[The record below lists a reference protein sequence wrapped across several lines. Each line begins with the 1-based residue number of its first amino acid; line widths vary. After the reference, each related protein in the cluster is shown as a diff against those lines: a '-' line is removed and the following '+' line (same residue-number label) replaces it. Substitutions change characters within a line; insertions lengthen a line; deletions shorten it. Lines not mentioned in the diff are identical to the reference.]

1 MASGIMNWLKN
12 IFKSDPTPRS
22 DAEIF
27 SKIDVDKVI
36 KSENIDRL
44 GRETGEKELPPTNAT
59 PYDAN
64 ESKIILKFKDEL
76 SESYRKAK
84 DKIAGLN
91 NRISKIDI
99 NPDFQNIENLPEK
112 IKKQAANLINEFGSR
127 LITVKEARDQLSLDF
142 KEFQSTNNL
151 SSLPDYPESKFLS
164 ITILVAIVFIESVG
178 NGYFF
183 AKGNEFGFLGG
194 YTQAL
199 IVASANVAFAF
210 FWGYLAIPQINSVN
224 KTKKYLGIISI
235 PTYLLIAISFNL
247 FVAHYRDELSLSFEG
262 ANFRAISAFLETPFF
277 LKDFDSFILFFI
289 GLIISVIALMDGYK
303 FDDKY
308 PGYGRIY
315 RRYKEAERK
324 YHLCCSNI
332 VKSLHKLKTQSL
344 EELDDLSENYK
355 KDYNHLNIQLSTK
368 NKLIDLYEQ
377 HYQHLEGVCDVVLKH
392 YQHANS
398 SSRKTPA
405 PKYFDENFSM
415 PAKTELIIEDEM
427 AGNKDSQSNYKDKMV
442 RLKTLYGKTGN
453 NLQEIYRNCFGEF
466 EKIDLYFR
474 NFEGE

>member
-12 IFKSDPTPRS
+12 IFKSDSTPRS

-127 LITVKEARDQLSLDF
+127 LITVKEARDQLSLDL

-210 FWGYLAIPQINSVN
+210 FWGYLAIPQMNSVN

>member
-1 MASGIMNWLKN
+1 M
-12 IFKSDPTPRS
+12 
-22 DAEIF
+22 
-27 SKIDVDKVI
+27 
-36 KSENIDRL
+36 
-44 GRETGEKELPPTNAT
+44 
-59 PYDAN
+59 
-64 ESKIILKFKDEL
+64 
-76 SESYRKAK
+76 
-84 DKIAGLN
+84 
-91 NRISKIDI
+91 
-99 NPDFQNIENLPEK
+99 
-112 IKKQAANLINEFGSR
+112 
-127 LITVKEARDQLSLDF
+127 
-142 KEFQSTNNL
+142 
-151 SSLPDYPESKFLS
+151 
-164 ITILVAIVFIESVG
+164 AIVFIESVG

-210 FWGYLAIPQINSVN
+210 FWGYLAIPQMNSVN

>member
-12 IFKSDPTPRS
+12 IFKSDHTPRS

-44 GRETGEKELPPTNAT
+44 GREAGEKELPPTNAT
-59 PYDAN
+59 SYDAN

-127 LITVKEARDQLSLDF
+127 LITVKEARDQLSLDL

-210 FWGYLAIPQINSVN
+210 FWGYLAIPQMNSVN

-235 PTYLLIAISFNL
+235 PTYLSIAISFNL

-277 LKDFDSFILFFI
+277 LKDFDSFILLFI
-289 GLIISVIALMDGYK
+289 GLIISVIALIDGYK

-315 RRYKEAERK
+315 RRYKEAEKK

-415 PAKTELIIEDEM
+415 PAKTELITEDEM

-453 NLQEIYRNCFGEF
+453 NLHEIYRNCFGEF

>member
-12 IFKSDPTPRS
+12 IFKLDPTPRS

-127 LITVKEARDQLSLDF
+127 LITVKEARDQLSLDL

-210 FWGYLAIPQINSVN
+210 FWGYLAIPQMNSVN

-289 GLIISVIALMDGYK
+289 GLIISVIALIDGYK

>member
-1 MASGIMNWLKN
+1 MNWVKN

-127 LITVKEARDQLSLDF
+127 LITVKEARDQLSLDL

-210 FWGYLAIPQINSVN
+210 FWGYLAIPQMNSVN

-277 LKDFDSFILFFI
+277 LKDFDSFILLFI
-289 GLIISVIALMDGYK
+289 GLIISVIALIDGYK

-315 RRYKEAERK
+315 RRYKEAEKK

-415 PAKTELIIEDEM
+415 PAKTELITEDEM

-474 NFEGE
+474 NFEEQ

>member
-12 IFKSDPTPRS
+12 IFKSDPTPPG

-36 KSENIDRL
+36 KIENIDRL
-44 GRETGEKELPPTNAT
+44 GRKTGEKELPPTNAT

-127 LITVKEARDQLSLDF
+127 LITVKEARDQLSLDL

-210 FWGYLAIPQINSVN
+210 FWGYLAIPQMNSVN

>member
-112 IKKQAANLINEFGSR
+112 IKKEAANLINEFGSR
-127 LITVKEARDQLSLDF
+127 LITIKEARDQLSLDL

-210 FWGYLAIPQINSVN
+210 FWGYLAIPQMNSVN

-289 GLIISVIALMDGYK
+289 GLIISAIALIDGYK

-332 VKSLHKLKTQSL
+332 VKSLHNLKNQSL

-415 PAKTELIIEDEM
+415 PAKTELITEDEM

-453 NLQEIYRNCFGEF
+453 NLHEIYRNCFGEF
-466 EKIDLYFR
+466 EKVDLYFR

>member
-12 IFKSDPTPRS
+12 IFKSDPTPPS

-127 LITVKEARDQLSLDF
+127 LITVKEARDQLSLDL

-210 FWGYLAIPQINSVN
+210 FWGYLAIPQMNSVN

>member
-127 LITVKEARDQLSLDF
+127 LITVKEARDQLSLDL

-210 FWGYLAIPQINSVN
+210 FWGYLAIPQMNSVN

-474 NFEGE
+474 NFEEQ

>member
-12 IFKSDPTPRS
+12 IFNSDPTPPS

-127 LITVKEARDQLSLDF
+127 LITVKEARDQLSLDL

-210 FWGYLAIPQINSVN
+210 FWGYLAIPQMNSVN
-224 KTKKYLGIISI
+224 RTKKYLGIISI

>member
-127 LITVKEARDQLSLDF
+127 LITVKEARDQLSLDL

-210 FWGYLAIPQINSVN
+210 FWGYLAIPQMNSVN

-235 PTYLLIAISFNL
+235 PTYLSIAISFNL

-277 LKDFDSFILFFI
+277 LKDFDSFILLFI
-289 GLIISVIALMDGYK
+289 GLIISVIALIDGYK

-315 RRYKEAERK
+315 RRYKEAEKK

-415 PAKTELIIEDEM
+415 PAKTELITEDEM

-453 NLQEIYRNCFGEF
+453 NLHEIYRNCFGEF

>member
-1 MASGIMNWLKN
+1 MNWVKN

-127 LITVKEARDQLSLDF
+127 LITVKEARDQLSLDL

-210 FWGYLAIPQINSVN
+210 FWGYLAIPQMNSVN

-277 LKDFDSFILFFI
+277 LKDFDSFILLFI
-289 GLIISVIALMDGYK
+289 GLIISVIALIDGYK

-315 RRYKEAERK
+315 RRYKEAEKK

-415 PAKTELIIEDEM
+415 PAKTELITEDEM

>member
-1 MASGIMNWLKN
+1 
-12 IFKSDPTPRS
+12 PRS

-127 LITVKEARDQLSLDF
+127 LITVKEARDQLSLDL

-210 FWGYLAIPQINSVN
+210 FWGYLAIPQMNSVN

-277 LKDFDSFILFFI
+277 LKDFDSFILLFI
-289 GLIISVIALMDGYK
+289 GLIISGIALIDGYK

-332 VKSLHKLKTQSL
+332 VKSLHNLKNQSL

-415 PAKTELIIEDEM
+415 PAKTELITEDEM

-466 EKIDLYFR
+466 EKIDMYFR
-474 NFEGE
+474 NFEEQ

>member
-1 MASGIMNWLKN
+1 MNWVKN

-127 LITVKEARDQLSLDF
+127 LITVKEARDQLSLDL

-210 FWGYLAIPQINSVN
+210 FWGYLAIPQMNSVN

-289 GLIISVIALMDGYK
+289 GLIISVIALIDGYK

-315 RRYKEAERK
+315 RRYKEAEKK

>member
-12 IFKSDPTPRS
+12 IFNSDPTPRS

-127 LITVKEARDQLSLDF
+127 LITVKEARDQLSLDL

-210 FWGYLAIPQINSVN
+210 FWGYLAIPQMNSVN

>member
-1 MASGIMNWLKN
+1 MNWLKN
-12 IFKSDPTPRS
+12 IFKLDPTPRGG
-22 DAEIF
+22 AEIF

-36 KSENIDRL
+36 KNENIDRL
-44 GRETGEKELPPTNAT
+44 GIEAGEKELPPTNAT
-59 PYDAN
+59 SYDAN

-84 DKIAGLN
+84 EKTEGLN
-91 NRISKIDI
+91 IRVSKIDI

-112 IKKQAANLINEFGSR
+112 IKKQAASLINEFNNR
-127 LITVKEARDQLSLDF
+127 LITIKETRDQLSHDL
-142 KEFQSTNNL
+142 KEFQSANDL

-164 ITILVAIVFIESVG
+164 ITILVAIAFIESIG

-210 FWGYLAIPQINSVN
+210 FWGYLAVPNMNSVN

-262 ANFRAISAFLETPFF
+262 ANFRAISAFMETPFF

-289 GLIISVIALMDGYK
+289 GLIISIVALIDGYK

-315 RRYKEAERK
+315 RRYKEAEKK
-324 YHLCCSNI
+324 YHQCCFNI
-332 VKSLHKLKTQSL
+332 VKSLHNLKNQSL
-344 EELDDLSENYK
+344 KELQDLYENSQ
-355 KDYNHLNIQLSTK
+355 KDYTHLNILLSNK
-368 NKLIDLYEQ
+368 NKLINLYEE
-377 HYQHLEGVCDVVLKH
+377 HYRHLEGVCDVVLKH
-392 YQHANS
+392 YQHANKA
-398 SSRKTPA
+398 SRKTP
-405 PKYFDENFSM
+405 PPQYFDGNFSM
-415 PAKTELIIEDEM
+415 PPKTELIAEDELE
-427 AGNKDSQSNYKDKMV
+427 KDKDLQSNFKDQMIK
-442 RLKTLYGKTGN
+442 LKTLYGITGN

-466 EKIDLYFR
+466 EKIDMYFR
-474 NFEGE
+474 NFEEQ

>member
-127 LITVKEARDQLSLDF
+127 LITVKEARDQLSLDL

-210 FWGYLAIPQINSVN
+210 FWGYLAIPQMNSVN